1 MNLDLIRLAPWLD
14 AVRVWRFAVVFAS
27 ISLIATAWDFI
38 AHTSHGVMDS
48 NGEQLARD
56 FINYWS
62 GARLAVEG
70 RAAIAYDTSAY
81 HAFQRGL
88 IGALSEFRMYSYP
101 PTAML
106 MTLPLAALGF
116 VPALA
121 LWTLGGL
128 AWTAALLARV
138 IDWKLAVL
146 AAIAAPAAFVN
157 TISGQNG
164 AFSAGFLCGGL
175 MLLDRRPVL
184 AGVLFGCL
192 CYKPQIGV
200 LLPVALAAGGYWGT
214 FLATGA
220 MASVLVGISVAW
232 LGLDAW
238 AGLAHQSILQRGL
251 LELGYTLWRRMP
263 TTFATMRALGAGVPL
278 AYASQIL
285 SGILAMAAVALV
297 WRSAAS
303 MPVRASVL
311 VTATFLATPYAWDY
325 DLVATV
331 FAVAWLT
338 HEAERTGFRPWER
351 ISLAALVTM
360 PLLLGPITKATQ
372 LQAGPIVLWAVL
384 ALATRRALDPVVAFS
399 PRLPASSPGRSGAN
413 R

>member
-1 MNLDLIRLAPWLD
+1 MNLDLIRQASWLD
-14 AVRVWRFAVVFAS
+14 AARAWRFTVVFAA

-38 AHTSHGVMDS
+38 AHTTHGVMDET
-48 NGEQLARD
+48 GEQLARD
-56 FINYWS
+56 FINYWA
-62 GARLAVEG
+62 GARLAIEG
-70 RAAIAYDTSAY
+70 RAAMAYDTSAY
-81 HAFQRGL
+81 HAFQREL

-106 MTLPLAALGF
+106 LSLPLAALGF

-128 AWTAALLARV
+128 AWTAALLSRV
-138 IDWKLAVL
+138 IGRKLGIL
-146 AAIAAPAAFVN
+146 AAVAAPAAFVN

-175 MLLDRRPVL
+175 MLLERRPVL
-184 AGVLFGCL
+184 AGILFGCL

-200 LLPVALAAGGYWGT
+200 LLPVALAAGGYWRT

-220 MASVLVGISVAW
+220 TALLLVGVSTAW

-238 AGLAHQSILQRGL
+238 AGLAHQSVMQRGL
-251 LELGYTLWRRMP
+251 LELGYTLWHRMP
-263 TTFATMRALGAGVPL
+263 TSFATARALGASVPV
-278 AYASQIL
+278 AYAVQIL
-285 SGILAMAAVALV
+285 SGGLAAAAVAIV
-297 WRSAAS
+297 WRGGAT
-303 MPVRASVL
+303 MPVKASVL

-331 FAVAWLT
+331 FVVAWLAG
-338 HEAERTGFRPWER
+338 EAARTAFRPWEK
-351 ISLAALVTM
+351 IGLAALVAM
-360 PLLLGPITKATQ
+360 PLVLGPIAEATR
-372 LQAGPIVLWAVL
+372 LQIGPIVLWAVL
-384 ALATRRALDPVVAFS
+384 VLATRRALDPAMSLS
-399 PRLPASSPGRSGAN
+399 PRLPASSPGPSGAS